1 MFLAF
6 LSSSVKCWDR
16 GVQAGGPGAQE
27 AQVLRSVTFPG
38 TMDLRTIGGSPHP
51 PPPAHLEK
59 PGPAGAAILG
69 RWKQALAC
77 DLGGPTTD
85 KKEGDPSIM

>member
-1 MFLAF
+1 M
-6 LSSSVKCWDR
+6 
-16 GVQAGGPGAQE
+16 QAGGPGAQE

-38 TMDLRTIGGSPHP
+38 TMSDLRAIGGSPHP
-51 PPPAHLEK
+51 PPPAHPPAHLEK